1 MAKYEVIKYFTDLQD
16 YSHPYNVGDIFPRQG
31 KEVTEER
38 IAELSG
44 SNNRQYTPL
53 IKEVDEEKES
63 EQSKQSKESE
73 NPTTPEQAEQTKQS
87 EGDTGNTETSKPVAE
102 PTNTANSENTKQTE
116 QENRKK
122 YTKADLEG
130 MKVPQIREL
139 AKELGFKISSM
150 SKENIIAEFLE
161 KQG

>member
-16 YSHPYNVGDIFPRQG
+16 NRHPYNVGDIFPRQG

-44 SNNRQYTPL
+44 SNNRQHTPL
-53 IKEVDEEKES
+53 IKEVAEGKE
-63 EQSKQSKESE
+63 
-73 NPTTPEQAEQTKQS
+73 PEQS
-87 EGDTGNTETSKPVAE
+87 EGTEK
-102 PTNTANSENTKQTE
+102 TANSEPAKQTE
-116 QENRKK
+116 QNEVDAGNSETSEPTAEPANTENSESTTQTEQETVKK

-150 SKENIIAEFLE
+150 SKEDIVAEFLE

>member
-16 YSHPYNVGDIFPRQG
+16 NSYPYNVGDIFPRQG
-31 KEVTEER
+31 KEVTAER

-44 SNNRQYTPL
+44 SNNRQHTPL
-53 IKEVDEEKES
+53 IKEVVEKKEP
-63 EQSKQSKESE
+63 EQSEGTEKTATS
-73 NPTTPEQAEQTKQS
+73 EQAEQTGQN
-87 EGDTGNTETSKPVAE
+87 GGNTEAMESASTE
-102 PTNTANSENTKQTE
+102 NSESTKQAE
-116 QENRKK
+116 QETVKK
-122 YTKADLEG
+122 YSKADLED

-150 SKENIIAEFLE
+150 NKEGIVAEFLE

>member
-1 MAKYEVIKYFTDLQD
+1 MAKYEVIKFFTDLQD
-16 YSHPYNVGDIFPRQG
+16 DSHPYNVGDIFPRQG
-31 KEVTEER
+31 KEVTEDR

-44 SNNRQYTPL
+44 SNNRQHTPL
-53 IKEVDEEKES
+53 IKKVDEEKES
-63 EQSKQSKESE
+63 EQ
-73 NPTTPEQAEQTKQS
+73 TEQTRQS
-87 EGDTGNTETSKPVAE
+87 EGDIGNTEATE
-102 PTNTANSENTKQTE
+102 PAVEYANTANPENTKQTE
-116 QENRKK
+116 QEAAKK

-150 SKENIIAEFLE
+150 SKEDIIAEFLE